1 MSTRANFYVMLDNTL
16 VYQYYN
22 HYDGYFAGLG
32 NDLRTTILKVL
43 GESTLTHE
51 LSLRDKLLEEL
62 RINYEEENV
71 SAVTQQN
78 KLHPDIEYVYILDP
92 IADRATISLYGY
104 SLKRF
109 GEFDKK
115 TIKEVLDSVT
125 QRGTK
130 FDLNKEIEE
139 G

>member
-1 MSTRANFYVMLDNTL
+1 MSTRANFYVLLDETL

-22 HYDGYFAGLG
+22 HYDGYFKGLG

-43 GESTLTHE
+43 GESTLTQE
-51 LSLRDKLLEEL
+51 LSLRDILLEEL

-78 KLHPDIEYVYILDP
+78 NLHPDIEYVYILDP
-92 IADRATISLYGY
+92 ITDRTTISLYGY
-104 SLKRF
+104 SLKHFR
-109 GEFDKK
+109 EFDKK
-115 TIKEVLDSVT
+115 TIKEVLESVM
-125 QRGTK
+125 QNGTK
-130 FDLNKEIEE
+130 FDLNKEIDE